1 MAGNT
6 VQAKQPKKQV
16 IRIEDVF
23 IDDDLSANEG

>member
-1 MAGNT
+1 MAGNSVKT
-6 VQAKQPKKQV
+6 KKKV

>member
-1 MAGNT
+1 MTGNSVKT
-6 VQAKQPKKQV
+6 KKRV

>member
-1 MAGNT
+1 MTGNSVKT
-6 VQAKQPKKQV
+6 KKKV